1 MNTPCDILVA
11 GGGVSG
17 TAAALASARS
27 GARTVLA
34 EKESFLGGTGYA
46 GLLQY
51 ICGLYLNGGS
61 FPAETLNKGIVREIT
76 GLLNK
81 LAPQKKIKKIGQV
94 YALPYSRE
102 DMRSIFTSL
111 CRQEPNLTV
120 LYNTTV
126 VSVKKKNRKIDKVI
140 VSSSGVRRTIIPKF
154 VIDCSG
160 NGDVSAMA
168 GASFSLSP
176 AKKLQLAGYTIH
188 IKGIKGRDEALALK
202 VPYYLAD
209 AVRQKILSPYLR
221 FSTFSPADTPGE
233 GYCKLSIDGVDSAE
247 REQRAKKEA
256 VTVHRYLADR
266 MPSFKD
272 SYIAETSKGVSD
284 REGRRICG
292 EFTLTEKDVL
302 TARKFYDAIVK
313 NSWPIELWD
322 KNKGVIY
329 KYVKTGDYYEIPFRC
344 IKVKGIPNLLCAGR
358 CISVSAGTLG
368 STRVMGTCITLGEQ
382 AGLAAAY
389 HIKNNSYPD
398 KMKKISHL
406 AKK

>member
-27 GARTVLA
+27 GARTILT

-51 ICGLYLNGGS
+51 ICGLYLNGDS
-61 FPAETLNKGIVREIT
+61 FPAETLNPGIVREIT

-81 LAPQKKIKKIGQV
+81 LSPQKKIKKIGQV
-94 YALPYSRE
+94 YVLPYSRE
-102 DMRSIFTSL
+102 DLHSIFTSL
-111 CRQEPNLTV
+111 CRQEPDLTV

-126 VSVKKKNRKIDKVI
+126 VSVKKKIRKIDKVI
-140 VSSSGVRRTIIPKF
+140 VSSPGVRHTIIPKF

-168 GASFSLSP
+168 GASFNLSP
-176 AKKLQLAGYTIH
+176 AEKLQLAGYTIH
-188 IKGIKGRDEALALK
+188 IKGLKDQDETLAIK
-202 VPYYLAD
+202 VPYYLAE
-209 AVRQKILSPYLR
+209 AGRQKILSPYLR
-221 FSTFSPADTPGE
+221 FSTFSPADTLGE

-256 VTVHRYLADR
+256 VIVHRYLADR

-272 SYIAETSKGVSD
+272 SYIAETSTGVSD

-302 TARKFYDAIVK
+302 TARKFYDGIVK
-313 NSWPIELWD
+313 NSWPIEIWD

-344 IKVKGIPNLLCAGR
+344 IKVKGITNLLCAGR
-358 CISVSAGTLG
+358 CISVSAGALG

-398 KMKKISHL
+398 NMKELLHL